1 MKKIIFLDVDGT
13 LVNYENHIPQ
23 SAVKAIR
30 LARENG
36 HLVYIC
42 TGRSK
47 AEVYPEIWKI
57 GLDGMIGGNGSYVE
71 HKGTV
76 VFHRTLSMGQ
86 CTDIVDWLKEKK
98 LEFYLEC
105 NAGLFASEHF
115 EEMAGP
121 VMQEYAKRKSKPDA
135 ENVTVRK
142 AFPNMIFG
150 ADLYREDV
158 NKISY
163 ILNDYQD
170 YKEACEKFSELQ
182 NSTWGGRG
190 ETALF
195 GDIGVED
202 IDKSF
207 AVQKLLDYLG
217 ESKEHTIAFGDA
229 KVDIP
234 MLSFCATGV
243 AMGNGGPEIKV
254 VADMITD
261 DVDQDGLWNAFCK
274 LKLI

>member
-1 MKKIIFLDVDGT
+1 MDIWSI
-13 LVNYENHIPQ
+13 
-23 SAVKAIR
+23 SAQGAVRPK
-30 LARENG
+30 
-36 HLVYIC
+36 YI
-42 TGRSK
+42 
-47 AEVYPEIWKI
+47 PEIWEI

-76 VFHRTLSMGQ
+76 VFHRTLSEGQ
-86 CTDIVDWLKEKK
+86 CADIVNWLKEKG

-105 NAGLFASEHF
+105 NAGLFASEYF

-135 ENVTVRK
+135 EKMTVRK
-142 AFPNMIFG
+142 AFPDMIFG

-163 ILNDYQD
+163 ILSNYQD

-182 NSTWGGRG
+182 SGTWGGRG

-195 GDIGVED
+195 GDVGVEN

-234 MLSFCATGV
+234 MLSCCAFGV
-243 AMGNGGPEIKV
+243 AMGNGGPEIKAA
-254 VADMITD
+254 ADMITD
-261 DVDQDGLWNAFCK
+261 DVDQDGLWKAFRK